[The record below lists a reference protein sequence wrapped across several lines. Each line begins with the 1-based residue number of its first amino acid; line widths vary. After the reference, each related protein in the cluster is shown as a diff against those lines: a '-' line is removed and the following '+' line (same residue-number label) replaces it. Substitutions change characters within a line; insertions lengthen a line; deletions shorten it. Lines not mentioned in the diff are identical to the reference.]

1 MIPKP
6 GAEVRIRYGR
16 PFEVA
21 DGDGGLTAGLREA
34 EARLGEI
41 AGTES

>member
-6 GAEVRIRYGR
+6 GARVRVVYGR

-21 DGDGGLTAGLREA
+21 AGDEGLAAGLSEA
-34 EARLGEI
+34 EARLNEI
-41 AGTES
+41 AGTGE